1 MFCGFAIRSREIVI
15 CYGLGGLQIPWFDR
29 SNLFLRRISNP
40 SGRLAVY
47 GTPSEGVGC
56 LAVCVGCLAR
66 VWDAWRGDER
76 HIRRGG
82 IVLLFNRGKL
92 DGFSNFCIFFLEF
105 SEKNRKFAIRCVS

>member
-47 GTPSEGVGC
+47 GTPGG
-56 LAVCVGCLAR
+56 
-66 VWDAWRGDER
+66 VWDAWRCMGRLAGCGTASGVCWTHSEGVGFLA
-76 HIRRGG
+76 GG
-82 IVLLFNRGKL
+82 
-92 DGFSNFCIFFLEF
+92 
-105 SEKNRKFAIRCVS
+105 

>member
-56 LAVCVGCLAR
+56 LAVCVGCLA
-66 VWDAWRGDER
+66 VYGTP
-76 HIRRGG
+76 GG
-82 IVLLFNRGKL
+82 GMNDISG
-92 DGFSNFCIFFLEF
+92 EA
-105 SEKNRKFAIRCVS
+105 E

>member
-66 VWDAWRGDER
+66 VWDVWRGVMNDISGEA
-76 HIRRGG
+76 
-82 IVLLFNRGKL
+82 
-92 DGFSNFCIFFLEF
+92 E
-105 SEKNRKFAIRCVS
+105 